1 MFTTVLYVSAL
12 HIFSLIHFMLHL
24 LKKQLDKSLFFVVF
38 FFVPMCTECW
48 NNAKTLLDSDYP
60 TLPALELH

>member
-24 LKKQLDKSLFFVVF
+24 LKKQLDKSLFVC
-38 FFVPMCTECW
+38 FFVPMCAECW
-48 NNAKTLLDSDYP
+48 NNAKTLLYSDYP
-60 TLPALELH
+60 TLPVLELH